1 MRCESN
7 SLDNCRTIILDTLYV
22 YTVRSHTYVV
32 EHTAYR
38 WYQLGVCASH
48 KGKGEDRLLN
58 VAIQL
63 IQDGTYPHSG
73 DGTYRSCG

>member
-38 WYQLGVCASH
+38 WYQLGHVCFAQR
-48 KGKGEDRLLN
+48 KRWG
-58 VAIQL
+58 
-63 IQDGTYPHSG
+63 
-73 DGTYRSCG
+73 